1 MQRGRTLLMGA
12 AMTAVA
18 VLAMPTLLSAQ
29 DPAAVVKER
38 QETMKKLG
46 DHMKAINAFVESGA
60 GSAEDVAA
68 RAAEIQQVSERIP
81 TLFPQGTSLDDNVG
95 KTGAKPVIWTDW
107 TDFETAADKM
117 GQEAGTLATT
127 AAGGDK
133 AAIGTQFAALG
144 KNGCGGCH
152 ETFRQKLD

>member
-1 MQRGRTLLMGA
+1 MLRGRKLLIGA
-12 AMTAVA
+12 AAAAVA
-18 VLAMPTLLSAQ
+18 ALAMPSLISAQ

-38 QETMKKLG
+38 QDTMKKLG
-46 DHMKAINAFVESGA
+46 DHMKAINAFVEAGT

-68 RAAEIQQVSERIP
+68 RAAEIQQVAERIP
-81 TLFPQGTSLDDNVG
+81 TLFPAGTSMDDGVG

-107 TDFETAADKM
+107 TGFEAGADKL
-117 GQEAGTLATT
+117 GQEAGALAAA

-133 AAIGTQFAALG
+133 AMIGTQFASMG

-152 ETFRQKLD
+152 QTFRQKLD